1 MSEVTQ
7 PTQKTERKKPV
18 RLPLNDLGKLLS
30 KVRIDL
36 DMTTDE
42 FAKKAGVATITLNK
56 FERTDAPMTLDFVR
70 AVFSFIPQHY
80 APEFLDFVAQ
90 QLGVLLI
97 PHDASVDQIRTAWLT
112 LNVKPSK
119 LTGLASSLDL
129 AGNTQPTTEDVQ
141 PTPVTP
147 SL

>member
-1 MSEVTQ
+1 MSEVSR
-7 PTQKTERKKPV
+7 PTEKAERKKPV

-42 FAKKAGVATITLNK
+42 FAKKAGVAPITLNK
-56 FERTDAPMTLDFVR
+56 FERTDAPMTLDFVH
-70 AVFSFIPQHY
+70 AVFDFIPQHY

-97 PHDASVDQIRTAWLT
+97 PHDADINQIRTAWIT
-112 LNVKPSK
+112 LNVKPSQ
-119 LTGLASSLDL
+119 LTGSTGSV
-129 AGNTQPTTEDVQ
+129 GNTQPTIEDVQ
-141 PTPVTP
+141 PTVVSP

>member
-70 AVFSFIPQHY
+70 AVFSFIPDHY

-97 PHDASVDQIRTAWLT
+97 PHDASVDQIRTAWIT
-112 LNVKPSK
+112 LNVKPSE
-119 LTGLASSLDL
+119 LHGSAGSTGNAKM
-129 AGNTQPTTEDVQ
+129 QPTPEDVQ
-141 PTPVTP
+141 PTPVSP